1 MEPKSR
7 SYLTATFFSLGLTYL
22 FFLMSCSLLTEWT
35 EEKPLVSNLPGIR
48 IYTNFSSIPASSE
61 SFRNQPGHLRYLIL
75 QTQSSKEKIWTGEVD
90 LWETK
95 EDFHTTLPK
104 GIVFPKLSFKAS
116 LFSGSARLEEGES
129 SNPKHISFHPQGVL
143 SWNWEG
149 EGFRS
154 GMQISPPKQ
163 LSVSDWGIL
172 YNFSQSGIVW
182 VAKEYRSLGKNVE
195 LNWENVR
202 NSRTS
207 LSTDYTSP
215 GGRSFPYADYDY
227 KNQIFQ
233 YVSMVEGRLPVWTFR
248 EEGEY
253 RWAWGILPEDLLS
266 SKNVSQWKQKRKEEF
281 VSIHF
286 YDAANN
292 IPFTASADLKN
303 YPIILI
309 KDYDNARK

>member
-1 MEPKSR
+1 MELKSR
-7 SYLTATFFSLGLTYL
+7 SYLRVTFFLLGLTYL
-22 FFLMSCSLLTEWT
+22 FFSLSCSLLTEWT
-35 EEKPLVSNLPGIR
+35 EEKPLVSDLPSIR
-48 IYTNFSSIPASSE
+48 IYSNISSIHPSSE
-61 SFRNQPGHLRYLIL
+61 SFRNQPGHLRYLVL
-75 QTQSSKEKIWTGEVD
+75 QTQASKEKIWTGEVD

-95 EDFHTTLPK
+95 EDFHTSLPK
-104 GIVFPKLSFKAS
+104 GIVFPKLSFRAS
-116 LFSGSARLEEGES
+116 LFSGVARLEDGEY
-129 SNPKHISFHPQGVL
+129 SNPKQVSFYPQGAL
-143 SWNWEG
+143 SWSWEG
-149 EGFRS
+149 EGLKS
-154 GMQISPPKQ
+154 GPQVSSPKQ
-163 LSVSDWGIL
+163 LNLSDWGIL

-227 KNQIFQ
+227 RNQIFQ
-233 YVSMVEGRLPVWTFR
+233 YVNLIEGRLPVWTFR

-266 SKNVSQWKQKRKEEF
+266 SKNVSQWKQKRKDEL
-281 VSIHF
+281 VSMHF

-292 IPFTASADLKN
+292 IPFTALADLKN
-303 YPIILI
+303 YPIILL

>member
-7 SYLTATFFSLGLTYL
+7 SYPTEIFFSLGLTYL

-35 EEKPLVSNLPGIR
+35 EEKPLVSDLPSIR
-48 IYTNFSSIPASSE
+48 IYTNISSIPASSE
-61 SFRNQPGHLRYLIL
+61 SFRNQPGHLRYLVL

-116 LFSGSARLEEGES
+116 LFSGAARLEEGES

-149 EGFRS
+149 EGFKS
-154 GMQISPPKQ
+154 GTHIPSPKQ
-163 LSVSDWGIL
+163 LNVSDWGIL
-172 YNFSQSGIVW
+172 YNFSQSNIVW
-182 VAKEYRSLGKNVE
+182 AAKEYRSLGKNVE
-195 LNWENVR
+195 LHWENVR

-233 YVSMVEGRLPVWTFR
+233 YVNLVEGRLPVWIFR
-248 EEGEY
+248 EEGEL
-253 RWAWGILPEDLLS
+253 RLAWGILPEDLLS
-266 SKNVSQWKQKRKEEF
+266 SKNVSQWKQKRKDEF
-281 VSIHF
+281 VSMHF

-303 YPIILI
+303 YPIILL